1 LLSRVGRARK
11 ASLVDVGKHGARDQ
25 WQVLANGGT
34 AALCALLS
42 LRFGAPLLAAF
53 GGAFAAASAD
63 TWSTEIGTLLK
74 VRPRSILTGK
84 PMATGLSGG
93 VTWQG
98 SGACVVGAL
107 VVAAVAVP
115 LGNAFA
121 LPVLAG
127 GVVGAFADS
136 IAGAALQAQ
145 RWCPRC
151 ERACETNPHVCG
163 VPTILRR
170 GIAFFGNDA
179 VNGLATTVGALVAG
193 MLYALSPM
201 MR

>member
-1 LLSRVGRARK
+1 M
-11 ASLVDVGKHGARDQ
+11 LVDVGKHGARDQ
-25 WQVLANGGT
+25 WQVLANGGV

-63 TWSTEIGTLLK
+63 TWSTEIGTLAK
-74 VRPRSILTGK
+74 AVPRSILNGK
-84 PMATGLSGG
+84 PIATGLSGG
-93 VTWQG
+93 ITWQG
-98 SGACVVGAL
+98 SLASVAGAA
-107 VVAAVAVP
+107 VVAIVAYL
-115 LGNAFA
+115 LGVAFA

-127 GVVGAFADS
+127 GIIGAFTDS
-136 IAGAALQAQ
+136 IAGAAIQAQ
-145 RWCPRC
+145 RWCPHC
-151 ERACETNPHVCG
+151 ERACETDPHVCG
-163 VPTILRR
+163 TPTTLRR

-179 VNGLATTVGALVAG
+179 VNALATTVAALVAG